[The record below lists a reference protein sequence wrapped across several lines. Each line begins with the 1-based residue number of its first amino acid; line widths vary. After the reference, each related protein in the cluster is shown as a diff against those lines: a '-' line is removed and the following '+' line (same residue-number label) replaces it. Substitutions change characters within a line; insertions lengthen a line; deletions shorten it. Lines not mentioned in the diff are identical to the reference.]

1 MAVIDYAV
9 CRRKTSNATF
19 NLVKKNGEEVV
30 TKNVQVT
37 YRVHALEGDDWA
49 TTYPNISIQGSYV
62 DEAMVQ
68 LGASAITATYTPSNT
83 LPIVGQTFYVS
94 PDGTQYPWWRCTNV
108 AVTRNSSNG
117 LEFNAVATFV
127 DETGQGAG
135 ITPPDEITLIDPV
148 IKYEFERFEVTAWT
162 EDDTVQTG
170 AADSC
175 VLPTG
180 TLYSNP
186 PTKIV
191 PQEVII
197 FSQYEGGRQT
207 TSPAFTYETIIG
219 TPTSPGR
226 LYSVNSTQWKVYDN
240 GSAAFPNAIEKRHAM
255 IVDIKYEETTVL
267 LSDGVRDPCQ
277 RVTYKIAVRRYEL
290 ESLKD
295 NPSTSAPTETL
306 EPGWDQPRVRAD
318 TRYLDANSELQ
329 PSASLESWGAQ
340 QAYLK
345 TDGSPHETDFQKGV
359 PPYSVLRLQ
368 PEINYS
374 FLR

>member
-1 MAVIDYAV
+1 MAVIDYNV

-19 NLVKKNGEEVV
+19 ALVKKNGEEVV

-37 YRVHALEGDDWA
+37 FRVHAEEGADWA
-49 TTYPNISIQGSYV
+49 ATYPNLSIKPSYV

-68 LGASAITATYTPSNT
+68 LGASAITSSYTFDNT

-94 PDGTQYPWWRCTNV
+94 PDGTQYPWWRCTNT

-117 LEFNAVATFV
+117 LEFSVVATFV
-127 DETGQGAG
+127 DETGQGVG
-135 ITPPDEITLIDPV
+135 IAPPDEITLIDPV

-162 EDDTVQTG
+162 EDDTADSQTTR
-170 AADSC
+170 SC

-186 PTKIV
+186 PTKIIG
-191 PQEVII
+191 QEVII
-197 FSQYEGGRQT
+197 FSQYEGGRQA

-219 TPTSPGR
+219 TATSPGR

-240 GSAAFPNAIEKRHAM
+240 GSPAFPNAIEKRHAM

-290 ESLKD
+290 ESLKE
-295 NPSTSAPTETL
+295 NPTNADPTETL
-306 EPGWDQPRVRAD
+306 TPGWDQPRVRAD
-318 TRYLDANSELQ
+318 TRFVSNGELAAAANID
-329 PSASLESWGAQ
+329 SWGAQ
-340 QAYLK
+340 QAYLLP
-345 TDGSPHETDFQKGV
+345 DGSPYHADWQRGV
-359 PPYSVLRLQ
+359 PPYDILRLQ
-368 PEINYS
+368 PEINFS